1 MSTPQSWTLN
11 EIATALGAKALGAA
25 DIRITHAAEPADA
38 GPDALAIAT
47 TPKYAE
53 ALPQGSARAA
63 LLWDG
68 ADWDALGLDGAIC
81 VARPRYA
88 MSGMTRLMDS
98 AWRRETGQH
107 PTAYVDP
114 LAEVAEDV
122 VLGPFAVVAAGAT
135 VGPGTIL
142 CAHTSI
148 GAGSRLGR
156 DCYVREGARILHDV
170 TMGDRV
176 VVQPNAV
183 IGSDG
188 FSWVTP
194 EASNAEVAR
203 ETLGAAGGAAQSWAR
218 IHSLGGVEIADDVE
232 IGAGCTIDRG
242 TIRATRI
249 GARTKLDNV
258 VQIGHNAETGEDC
271 LLCGHSGL
279 SGSARIGNNVVLG
292 GKSGVADNLT
302 VGDNVVL
309 GGATMVL
316 SNVPAGRV
324 MMGYPATQMHAQVES
339 YKALRRLPRDMAAL
353 KKAVSK
359 LTSSD

>member
-1 MSTPQSWTLN
+1 MADTTGWSLN
-11 EIATALGAKALGAA
+11 DIATALGAKALGAV
-25 DIRITHAAEPADA
+25 DLRVTHAAEPGDA
-38 GPDALAIAT
+38 APDALAIAT
-47 TPKYAE
+47 TPAYAQ
-53 ALPQGSARAA
+53 ALPKGQARAA

-68 ADWDALGLDGAIC
+68 ADWEGLGLDGAIC
-81 VARPRYA
+81 ITRPRFA
-88 MSGMTRLMDS
+88 MSGVTALMD
-98 AWRRETGQH
+98 ADWRRESGRH
-107 PTAYVDP
+107 PSAVVDP
-114 LAEVAEDV
+114 SADVAPDV
-122 VLGPFAVVAAGAT
+122 VLGPFCV
-135 VGPGTIL
+135 VGPGAVIGAGTIL
-142 CAHTSI
+142 CAHASV
-148 GAGSRLGR
+148 GAGSVLGR
-156 DCYVREGARILHDV
+156 DCYIREGARIQHEV
-170 TMGDRV
+170 TLGDRV

-203 ETLGAAGGAAQSWAR
+203 ETLGEAGGAAQAWAR

-279 SGSARIGNNVVLG
+279 SGSVKIGNNVVLG
-292 GKSGVADNLT
+292 GKSGVADNLI

-309 GGATMVL
+309 AGATMVL
-316 SNVPAGRV
+316 SNVPSGRV
-324 MMGYPATQMHAQVES
+324 MMGYPATQMQAQVES

-359 LTSSD
+359 LTRSD